1 MKPYS
6 SYKPSGI
13 PWLAPIPTHWETKQ
27 AKRLLRKMDRPPREN
42 DKVVTCFRDGTVTLR
57 ENRRIEGFTESL
69 QEIGY
74 QGIREGD
81 LVVHNMDAFAGA
93 VGVSDS
99 DGKGTPVYSVC
110 TMTPD
115 ANAHYYAATLREM
128 ARSQWITALATGI
141 RERSTDFRYATLA
154 QQTLPVP
161 PLDEQVTIVRYLD
174 HADELISRYSSAK
187 ERLIALLE
195 EQRQAVIDQAVM
207 RGLDPNV
214 RLKTSGIQWL
224 GDVPQHWKVRKLK
237 QVCSQQG
244 QYGANIPASEYT
256 TSGIR
261 FLRTTDISADGD
273 VVGEGVYI
281 PLNLSPE
288 HILNT
293 GDILLTRSGATVG
306 QSFLYDKERH
316 GKCSFAGYLIRFSPS
331 PEILPKFV
339 YLFTTTARFQN
350 PVQQSA
356 IVSTIENVNAEKYAN
371 IHMPIPPF
379 HEQMDIVQHLDELT
393 RQIDTTIAGTGRQI
407 ELMGEYR
414 TRLIA
419 DAVTGQIDVRNATVE
434 LPGEHL

>member
-1 MKPYS
+1 MS
-6 SYKPSGI
+6 
-13 PWLAPIPTHWETKQ
+13 ET
-27 AKRLLRKMDRPPREN
+27 
-42 DKVVTCFRDGTVTLR
+42 
-57 ENRRIEGFTESL
+57 
-69 QEIGY
+69 
-74 QGIREGD
+74 
-81 LVVHNMDAFAGA
+81 
-93 VGVSDS
+93 VGV
-99 DGKGTPVYSVC
+99 
-110 TMTPD
+110 PD
-115 ANAHYYAATLREM
+115 LSEQNA
-128 ARSQWITALATGI
+128 
-141 RERSTDFRYATLA
+141 
-154 QQTLPVP
+154 
-161 PLDEQVTIVRYLD
+161 IVRYLD
-174 HADELISRYSSAK
+174 HADDLINRYIGAK
-187 ERLIALLE
+187 ERLIALLK

-379 HEQMDIVQHLDELT
+379 DEQMDIVQHLDELT